1 MLTKSCLKILL
12 IGSTSL
18 VISACSSSHVAPKN
32 TPPMAPVE
40 QSWVIDKAHETLQS
54 LPVSNPK
61 PLEARVEIL
70 ENEMAKLKLNLAQI
84 DQRYGLKPAH
94 ASNKATPITAPKTT
108 TKSIPKKTGVRFG
121 VNNGKTRIVVD
132 LPRAVKF
139 TTDLDNNEKFL
150 LIELQGTD
158 LSLNA
163 GTGQGLVSTYSI
175 DTDTDDVTRVVL
187 NLKGVAKIITK
198 EALRPAGSAGHRVFI
213 DLVRN

>member
-1 MLTKSCLKILL
+1 MIF
-12 IGSTSL
+12 
-18 VISACSSSHVAPKN
+18 ACSSSHESPKTT
-32 TPPMAPVE
+32 TPIAPVE

-61 PLEARVEIL
+61 PLEARVETL

-84 DQRYGLKPAH
+84 DQRYGLKPVH
-94 ASNKATPITAPKTT
+94 TTNKPKPITAPKTI
-108 TKSIPKKTGVRFG
+108 TKYISKKTGVRFG
-121 VNNGKTRIVVD
+121 VNSGKTRIVID
-132 LPRAVKF
+132 LPRAMKF

-150 LIELQGTD
+150 LIELQDTD

-175 DTDTDDVTRVVL
+175 DTDTDGVTRVVL
-187 NLKGVAKIITK
+187 NLKGVAQIITK